1 MNDTL
6 FRIMKAILAFFLVL
20 SQCFLLTGCWDNKE
34 LNQLAIIVGAAIDKE
49 KNNKIKLTVQVFLPQ
64 SQIGGQ
70 QNGSSKAQV
79 EIKSAVGTNM
89 ADAAS
94 NLQREYS
101 RRLFWGH
108 CKTYIFGQSLSEM
121 GNLERQID
129 FIDRHPEP
137 REDSR
142 LYVSDGKASDILQLS
157 PSLEKYVGD
166 VLRKMSEMHVGA
178 NITLKDFELMV
189 TSEGGGAILPLI
201 KIKHQNNDDRKMNV
215 SPIIGG
221 TAIFMRGKM
230 IGRINEVES
239 KGLLWVRNQNEL
251 PEITGYPKKGQT
263 ISLYLKRTKT
273 KLIPKIEKGK
283 WSITIYISKEGMIV
297 QNGSKINIMSKKNTK
312 RVENYIEKEVSN
324 SIEKALKQVKD
335 GMKVDPFGFATAF
348 HRKYPKEWEK
358 VKDHWEVVLPDIYTE
373 TKVKVHVLEPGLST
387 TTLE

>member
-20 SQCFLLTGCWDNKE
+20 SQCLLLTGCWDNKE

-64 SQIGGQ
+64 SQSGGQ
-70 QNGSSKAQV
+70 QSSSGKAQV

-108 CKTYIFGQSLSEM
+108 CKTYIFGQSLSEK
-121 GNLERQID
+121 GNLGRQID

-189 TSEGGGAILPLI
+189 TSEGGGALLPLI

-221 TAIFMRGKM
+221 TAIFMRDKM

-273 KLIPKIEKGK
+273 NLIPKIEKGK
-283 WSITIYISKEGMIV
+283 WSVTIYISKEGMIV

-312 RVENYIEKEVSN
+312 RVENYIEKDVSN

-335 GMKVDPFGFATAF
+335 GIKVDPFGFATAF

-358 VKDHWEVVLPDIYTE
+358 VKDHWEVVLPDIYVE

>member
-20 SQCFLLTGCWDNKE
+20 SQCVLLTGCWDNKE

-64 SQIGGQ
+64 SQSGGQ
-70 QNGSSKAQV
+70 QSSSGKAQV

-108 CKTYIFGQSLSEM
+108 CKTYIFGRSLSER
-121 GNLERQID
+121 GNLGRQID
-129 FIDRHPEP
+129 FLDRHPEP

-157 PSLEKYVGD
+157 PSLEQYVGD

-189 TSEGGGAILPLI
+189 TSEGGGALLPLI

-221 TAIFMRGKM
+221 TAIFMRDKM

-263 ISLYLKRTKT
+263 ISLYLIRTKT
-273 KLIPKIEKGK
+273 NLIPKIEKGK
-283 WSITIYISKEGMIV
+283 WNVTIYISKEGMLV

-312 RVENYIEKEVSN
+312 RVENYIEKDVSN

-358 VKDHWEVVLPDIYTE
+358 VKDHWEVVLPDIYVE